1 MWESADELGW
11 IVITVSGRSFNN
23 LCYED
28 DIVLI
33 ATSVSGLQ
41 YPINKASV
49 QHSDNNTNHL
59 QRKSAATGQHIQI
72 SWLGDHIRVENAVLK
87 LPLAWEP
94 QELQ

>member
-41 YPINKASV
+41 YPINKASEV
-49 QHSDNNTNHL
+49 SKEYSLDINT
-59 QRKSAATGQHIQI
+59 
-72 SWLGDHIRVENAVLK
+72 
-87 LPLAWEP
+87 
-94 QELQ
+94 